1 MVYAAL
7 NAFAGLLIV
16 VVLACGSI
24 AFAQTPDLLP
34 TGVTNVPFP
43 ASSPGLMLSGLL
55 YRPVSAA
62 PAPTIVIMSGTS
74 GRSGFPNWETPWAQ
88 RLQRAGYVAF
98 VVDSY
103 TGRGLPFSEHWR
115 VQPSQRSQ
123 DALDAAAFLARQ
135 PYVRADEMGLIGRSG
150 GGTAVLGVVA
160 KQAGQTRS
168 LPFKMAVADY
178 GYCQNPYGDWPGGT
192 SPASGPATAFRAA
205 IPLLVT
211 TGTNDDRVPAASCEA
226 LVASAQGVGSPL
238 TLMVFAGAE
247 HAFDALYGNA
257 TPQQRADVINAIA
270 ALIAAD
276 VAAAPTGT
284 PISVTAVDFSSH
296 VGPNGTMLV
305 VPMQPQNGPGSAPGN
320 ARVTGSASGTKVA
333 INLEESSSHAIAQIR
348 EGNCAQLSPNV
359 AYNLDAVVDG
369 IGSGALPSV
378 QLGQLMNGHF
388 AIVVVANAN
397 AALPSACGDIPASAP
412 RSLTQTRFA
421 RFASRE

>member
-1 MVYAAL
+1 MILVAVVAAAL
-7 NAFAGLLIV
+7 LAGG
-16 VVLACGSI
+16 AI
-24 AFAQTPDLLP
+24 ASAQASDLP
-34 TGVTNVPFP
+34 AGVTNVPFP
-43 ASSPGLMLSGLL
+43 ASPPGLMLSGLL
-55 YRPVSAA
+55 YRPASAA

-88 RLQRAGYVAF
+88 RLQRAGYAAF
-98 VVDSY
+98 VVDSF

-135 PYVRADEMGLIGRSG
+135 PYVRANEMGLIGRSG

-160 KQAGQTRS
+160 EQAGQTRS

-178 GYCQNPYGDWPGGT
+178 GYCQDPYGNWPGGT
-192 SPASGPATAFRAA
+192 SPASGPASDYRAA

-226 LVASAQGVGSPL
+226 LVASAQGVGSPV
-238 TLMVFAGAE
+238 TLIVSAGAE

-276 VAAAPTGT
+276 VAAAPAGT
-284 PISVTAVDFSSH
+284 PISVTAADFSSH
-296 VGPNGTMLV
+296 VGPNGAKLV
-305 VPMQPQNGPGSAPGN
+305 IPMQPQSGPGSAPGR
-320 ARVTGSASGTKVA
+320 ARLTVSASGTGVA
-333 INLEESSSHAIAQIR
+333 INLEKSSSRAIAQIR
-348 EGNCAQLSPNV
+348 EGSCAQLSPNV
-359 AYNLDAVVDG
+359 AYNLGAVVDG
-369 IGSGALPSV
+369 IGSGTLPNV
-378 QLGQLMNGHF
+378 QLGGLMNGHF
-388 AIVVVANAN
+388 AIVVVASAN
-397 AALPSACGDIPASAP
+397 AALPSACGDIPANAP

-421 RFASRE
+421 RFAARE